1 MDLFFKL
8 WFLVLKGI
16 AWFLWLFVRAF
27 VLSGKFGCWL
37 LRRTSNNFGSSRWAT
52 RAEIERA
59 GLLKGRGPIIG
70 KVGFRALRYNDKEG
84 HMAVFA
90 PTRSG
95 KGTGP
100 VISTILDYPGSLV
113 ILDPKGEN
121 YAITNKYRRTLGPV
135 YRINLEDHS
144 ESDWYNPFD
153 MIRLRTHH
161 EIPDAENLTDI
172 CL

>member
-1 MDLFFKL
+1 
-8 WFLVLKGI
+8 
-16 AWFLWLFVRAF
+16 
-27 VLSGKFGCWL
+27 
-37 LRRTSNNFGSSRWAT
+37 
-52 RAEIERA
+52 
-59 GLLKGRGPIIG
+59 
-70 KVGFRALRYNDKEG
+70 
-84 HMAVFA
+84 MAVFA

-161 EIPDAENLTDI
+161 EIPDAENLAEAI
-172 CL
+172 LIPEKSHSEHWRERAKEWLSGMIR